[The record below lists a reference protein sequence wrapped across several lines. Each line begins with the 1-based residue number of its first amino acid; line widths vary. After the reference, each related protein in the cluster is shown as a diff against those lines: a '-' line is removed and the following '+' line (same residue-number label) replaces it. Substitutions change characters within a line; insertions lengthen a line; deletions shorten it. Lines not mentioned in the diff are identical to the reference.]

1 MGVSRDGV
9 DRQVAI
15 TAFPLFAEA
24 DEIVGIVGIFW
35 RE

>member
-1 MGVSRDGV
+1 MTR
-9 DRQVAI
+9 RRQTKRWQVAI

-24 DEIVGIVGIFW
+24 DEFVGIVGIFW